1 MEFTI
6 ENGVL
11 TQCVGNDEQVFI
23 PEGVTRIGAY
33 YAEKVFDG
41 CPKMKS
47 IAFPHGLLKI
57 GDGAFKKFGDDL
69 EIHVASL
76 EDWLGIE
83 SWTNGM
89 YDPRARRKI
98 YIGDKLLTEVVIPEG
113 TTIIKDGAFRLCKDL
128 ATVKFPD
135 SLTEIG
141 FSAFSGCASIREL
154 AIPDGVKTIG
164 ARAFAGCAALE
175 KVKLP
180 KNLEEIKQYTFA
192 NCSSLK
198 EIELPDG
205 LTKICER
212 AFENCDSLA
221 SVTIPETVKEIEEFA
236 FLCKGIREVTYNPD
250 KTKITE
256 YCSFREWH
264 LIERINIP
272 GGIKTTKKVSSK
284 LIKMHPKLDDEE
296 LAYIGLYQ
304 GDAKW
309 KEWFYD
315 RLENDGSK
323 TINNV
328 AAKIPG
334 ILKSNGKT
342 PKPVQD
348 RVADFM
354 AKFKKKIKPENA
366 QAIQECFGD
375 ASTAVQKTP
384 KKEPKQLNVSEIIQK
399 GKTRTTAWFEKRGI
413 SPDSFSEVKVADGAD
428 VSAVEA
434 AMFVMYEYGRQMQKD
449 PAYHAKTYKSDYVE
463 VKLSEDAEK
472 VAALLDKESLKEAIR
487 RNTPILT
494 VLLQNDYWCDED
506 PDKDLPELYPGGPRM
521 LKYILNNE
529 PFTQTPKQVEEEH
542 ENMYTFSW
550 GSSWEKPSV
559 SGLEYFL
566 PYARFANSQEV
577 SNLVKT
583 AENLL
588 KNWVI
593 PGRTAAIAIRSALL
607 LNNTKEAMDYLEKYN
622 MLEIYAKMRGVTVSA
637 LRSKKSKT
645 SLKADGTMSFDL

>member
-1 MEFTI
+1 MNNLYEGGEKGMEFKI

-11 TQCVGNDEQVFI
+11 LKY
-23 PEGVTRIGAY
+23 EGS
-33 YAEKVFDG
+33 EK
-41 CPKMKS
+41 
-47 IAFPHGLLKI
+47 
-57 GDGAFKKFGDDL
+57 
-69 EIHVASL
+69 EI
-76 EDWLGIE
+76 
-83 SWTNGM
+83 T
-89 YDPRARRKI
+89 
-98 YIGDKLLTEVVIPEG
+98 
-113 TTIIKDGAFRLCKDL
+113 
-128 ATVKFPD
+128 
-135 SLTEIG
+135 
-141 FSAFSGCASIREL
+141 
-154 AIPDGVKTIG
+154 IPDGVESIARGAFSNCKTLTSIIFPSSLKSIGIDAFWHCQSLTGIEIPDSVTNIEMEAFAGCENLEKIKLSSNLSEIKQSIFSYCKKIIDVEIPASVKQIG
-164 ARAFAGCAALE
+164 ARAFENCESLRKIVIPETVESIGE
-175 KVKLP
+175 
-180 KNLEEIKQYTFA
+180 FA
-192 NCSSLK
+192 FAWCKSLK
-198 EIELPDG
+198 EIH
-205 LTKICER
+205 I
-212 AFENCDSLA
+212 S
-221 SVTIPETVKEIEEFA
+221 PE
-236 FLCKGIREVTYNPD
+236 
-250 KTKITE
+250 KTKIDKE
-256 YCSFREWH
+256 AFNLCYNVEKY
-264 LIERINIP
+264 IIP
-272 GGIKTTKKVSSK
+272 GGVKTTEK
-284 LIKMHPKLDDEE
+284 LPTSLLNIYYLKFDPEE
-296 LAYIGLYQ
+296 MAWIGLYQ
-304 GDAKW
+304 GDKKW

-315 RLENDGSK
+315 KMEDGGSK
-323 TINNV
+323 VINKV
-328 AAKIPG
+328 AINMAEILKANGKIPK
-334 ILKSNGKT
+334 L
-342 PKPVQD
+342 VQD

-354 AKFKKKIKPENA
+354 TKFKKKIKPENA

-384 KKEPKQLNVSEIIQK
+384 KKEPKQLNASEIIQK

-413 SPDSFSEVKVADGAD
+413 SPNSFSEVKVVDGAD

-472 VAALLDKESLKEAIR
+472 VAALLDKESLKEAIK